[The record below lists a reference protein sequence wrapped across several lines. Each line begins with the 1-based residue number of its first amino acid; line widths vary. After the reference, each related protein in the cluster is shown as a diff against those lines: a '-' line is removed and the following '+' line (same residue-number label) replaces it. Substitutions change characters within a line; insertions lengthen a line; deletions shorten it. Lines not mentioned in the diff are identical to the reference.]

1 MPSLLVTDTVFLAL
15 PLQPQ
20 IAIAVSLW
28 QLKNLVI
35 VICFDT
41 ECLVQ
46 LTAGLHQALFPSHA
60 ARMQVSNDV

>member
-15 PLQPQ
+15 QLQPQ

-46 LTAGLHQALFPSHA
+46 LTAGLH
-60 ARMQVSNDV
+60 